1 MFVARN
7 DVYNTIIVHLIKS
20 LQENTRKICHKDFF
34 KKEADISMGVTRF
47 QETETSH
54 ERHLVETLLKK
65 MFVGYA
71 NKCSLKRYLWVLK
84 SLQIHVNT

>member
-54 ERHLVETLLKK
+54 
-65 MFVGYA
+65 
-71 NKCSLKRYLWVLK
+71 
-84 SLQIHVNT
+84 